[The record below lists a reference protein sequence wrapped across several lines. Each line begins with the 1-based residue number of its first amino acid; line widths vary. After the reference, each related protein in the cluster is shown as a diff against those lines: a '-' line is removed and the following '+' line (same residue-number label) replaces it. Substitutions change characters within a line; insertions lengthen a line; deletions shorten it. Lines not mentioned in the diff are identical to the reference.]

1 VKWQGLGSLLTY
13 VFDKSTLVLESVT
26 LAEVVE
32 LVVEV
37 FVNLST
43 GTVFDKKAAENPET
57 THPQHLAVK

>member
-1 VKWQGLGSLLTY
+1 LTY